1 MIRKPQ
7 VHTKAAAFQIAL
19 KRWLSRYR
27 VTPSLMRGPVRIV
40 GLDNVRQHQHVLHAR
55 AGGFHAQS
63 SRARRHR
70 VALALGWSGSC
81 PAYTYYKYTH
91 SGAQSCTLAIAPTM
105 VWIMSGVHVLQVHA
119 PWWCPG
125 VARSWGEPRTQ
136 HVSTHTQ
143 RTQHVQGHAHAHDAA
158 HVQVQGLS
166 LIHI

>member
-55 AGGFHAQS
+55 AGGFHAHA

-81 PAYTYYKYTH
+81 PAYTYYKYTQLFVSRSTAKEFPH
-91 SGAQSCTLAIAPTM
+91 GLAGLFEEAFPFLFLEVAFRSQGGCCSSSTPRMLSVSGN
-105 VWIMSGVHVLQVHA
+105 
-119 PWWCPG
+119 
-125 VARSWGEPRTQ
+125 
-136 HVSTHTQ
+136 
-143 RTQHVQGHAHAHDAA
+143 
-158 HVQVQGLS
+158 LS
-166 LIHI
+166 